1 MLVSSKD
8 QILMEQF
15 VSSAKFIKTFPL
27 MSTLVT
33 PPTLHWPKYLCEGQ
47 MKRKKLLPSQNP

>member
-27 MSTLVT
+27 MSTLAT

-47 MKRKKLLPSQNP
+47 MKKKLLPSQNP